1 MATPS
6 AVCASTRVLAL
17 VATGWMSSAIAQ
29 PEYEIQPLAIDGQAN
44 STGQGISES
53 GAFVTG
59 TSNSDAVRWTESG
72 GTVLLPMLS
81 SPSRPFSL
89 AQDVNDNGVVVGT
102 GATTFFGSS
111 PLPIMWDSSGTV
123 SQLPLPAGETLGRAF
138 GVNNDGTVVGSVDG
152 GSLEQ
157 AAVFTTVLGSV
168 LTQTMPNGGVLRTA
182 YAINGAG
189 RIVGQA
195 LNPNN
200 AAVTNGFYL
209 DSGDS
214 EATDIGALT
223 SLGHN
228 SAIAFAVSSDGRIAG
243 SSSLNSGAD
252 ARPFVWTE
260 SGGMIEVPLLAGTS
274 TGGARGINASG
285 WAVGTMSSATSIVF
299 VYDGTQTY
307 ALEDLITTDED
318 WDLTGGTSNGAF
330 GIADDGTITGRG
342 LYNGEITGF
351 VATLVSSCA
360 ADVNGDGML
369 TPTDFTAWINA
380 FNNSLPQC
388 DQNSDGACTP
398 TDFTAWIANYNA
410 GC

>member
-1 MATPS
+1 MAHPS
-6 AVCASTRVLAL
+6 AFRVSFRVLAL
-17 VATGWMSSAIAQ
+17 VAAAGMGSAVSQ

-59 TSNSDAVRWTESG
+59 TSNSDAVQWTESG

-81 SPSRPFSL
+81 SPARPFSL
-89 AQDVNDNGVVVGT
+89 AQDVNDSGVVVGT

-111 PLPIMWDSSGTV
+111 PLPIMWDSSGAV

-138 GVNNDGTVVGSVDG
+138 GVNNDGTAVGSVDG

-157 AAVFTTVLGSV
+157 AAVFTTVSGSV
-168 LTQTMPNGGVLRTA
+168 LAQTMPNGGALRTA

-209 DSGDS
+209 DPGDS
-214 EATDIGALT
+214 AATDIGALT

-228 SAIAFAVSSDGRIAG
+228 SAIAFAVSSDGSIAG

-252 ARPFVWTE
+252 ARPFVWTDL
-260 SGGMIEVPLLAGTS
+260 GGMVEVPLLTGTS
-274 TGGARGINASG
+274 TGGARGVNASG
-285 WAVGTMSSATSIVF
+285 WVVGTMSSVTSIVF
-299 VYDGTQTY
+299 LYDGNQTY
-307 ALEDLITTDED
+307 ALENLIITDED

-351 VATLVSSCA
+351 VATLINNCV

-369 TPTDFTAWINA
+369 TPTDFTAWIDA
-380 FNNSLPQC
+380 FNNNLPQC
-388 DQNSDGACTP
+388 DQNGDGSCTP
-398 TDFTAWIANYNA
+398 TDFTAWIDNFNT